1 MVTLNGNSGSY
12 SCLSSDT
19 KPTLTNTN
27 ADINT
32 LIVEL
37 DTGLVFYWTGT
48 EWAKF
53 GGD

>member
-12 SCLSSDT
+12 SCLSGDT
-19 KPTLTNTN
+19 KPTLTN
-27 ADINT
+27 APGDINT

-37 DTGLVFYWTGT
+37 DTGLVYYWNGT
-48 EWAKF
+48 QWKKF

>member
-1 MVTLNGNSGSY
+1 MVTLIGSNGNY
-12 SCLSSDT
+12 ACLSSDT
-19 KPTLTNTN
+19 KPTLTNTP
-27 ADINT
+27 ADINA

>member
-1 MVTLNGNSGSY
+1 MVTLNGHLGGY
-12 SCLSSDT
+12 ECVSSDT